1 MRGLM
6 PLGFVMCLQ
15 FGCSAGGERTG
26 SAATPPSGSPSESDH
41 SATSETHSV
50 TSDARSEGKIVWPP
64 TAASDSSPQ
73 LPFEPPPPAAPPI
86 VQTQDPCGIM
96 NCEAGRGCCHNPLA
110 AEFNS
115 YPREFLVDC
124 LPEPVGE
131 ANAPLD
137 AACEDYR
144 CETLY
149 CLWKGCRLESGV
161 CGVRA
166 DEYVINARGP
176 DVHGRVVKLNFGC
189 VDERWLIRRNE
200 SGVPPDRTLECAV
213 DYWWSDA
220 SASGSSG
227 ASVDASRG
235 SFGGSLDAGRG
246 SGLPVHDAGVENGLD
261 ASL

>member
-1 MRGLM
+1 MRRLIWLGLV
-6 PLGFVMCLQ
+6 LGLQ
-15 FGCSAGGERTG
+15 LGCNAGGERTAST
-26 SAATPPSGSPSESDH
+26 SAPPSDLPAESDD
-41 SATSETHSV
+41 SATSATNPIA
-50 TSDARSEGKIVWPP
+50 SDASPEGTLAGPP
-64 TAASDSSPQ
+64 SAASDSSSQ
-73 LPFEPPPPAAPPI
+73 TPFTPPPPVPPPI
-86 VQTQDPCGIM
+86 VQTLDPCGIM

-137 AACEDYR
+137 AECEDYL

-166 DEYVINARGP
+166 DEYVLNAQGP
-176 DVHGRVVKLNFGC
+176 DVHGRVVKPNFGC

-220 SASGSSG
+220 GASGSSG
-227 ASVDASRG
+227 ASAESARG
-235 SFGGSLDAGRG
+235 GAGGSWDAGRS
-246 SGLPVHDAGVENGLD
+246 SGLP
-261 ASL
+261 

>member
-1 MRGLM
+1 MY
-6 PLGFVMCLQ
+6 
-15 FGCSAGGERTG
+15 
-26 SAATPPSGSPSESDH
+26 
-41 SATSETHSV
+41 
-50 TSDARSEGKIVWPP
+50 
-64 TAASDSSPQ
+64 PQ
-73 LPFEPPPPAAPPI
+73 
-86 VQTQDPCGIM
+86 TCGVM
-96 NCEAGRGCCHNPLA
+96 NCEAGRGCCHNPFA

-137 AACEDYR
+137 AECEDYR

-149 CLWKGCRLESGV
+149 CLWKGCRLESGA

-166 DEYVINARGP
+166 DEYVLSPRGP
-176 DVHGRVVKLNFGC
+176 DVHATTVKLNFGC

-220 SASGSSG
+220 GASG
-227 ASVDASRG
+227 
-235 SFGGSLDAGRG
+235 GGGTRADS
-246 SGLPVHDAGVENGLD
+246 
-261 ASL
+261 